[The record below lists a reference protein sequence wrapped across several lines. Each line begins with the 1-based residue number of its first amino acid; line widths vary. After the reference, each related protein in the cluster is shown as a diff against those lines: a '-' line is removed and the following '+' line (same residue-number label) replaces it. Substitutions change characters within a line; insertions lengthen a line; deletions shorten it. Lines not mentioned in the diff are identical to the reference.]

1 MIISWYKIIFVLIFL
16 LSRIW
21 ETILYCLNLNHS
33 LKQNRIPDIFK
44 DIISKEEFKKSK
56 NYLKD
61 KTIFVITKII
71 FQTILILIG
80 IVFLFPFFEKK
91 AINLAYSL
99 INFKIINI
107 SFTQIIIFFLFLGLF
122 AFIIDLPFDIYSNF
136 YLEKKYGFSKI
147 NVKTYILDKI
157 KFIIITLI
165 LGFLILL
172 GFYKIISTFDYWW
185 IVLLLFIIII
195 IFLINIIYPALI
207 LPLFYKFEKLK
218 DESLRKKI
226 EDLIKKVD
234 LKFENTYVMNASSRS
249 LHTNAFFTG
258 IGKTKKIV
266 FFDTLINNHTEDEI
280 LSIFA
285 HELGHYKKGHILK
298 SFLLSTLMIFFITI
312 ILNFIKDS
320 AFINSFYNCDLC
332 ICLPYIYSIIFILSI
347 LNPVEFIINTISRKF
362 EFESDKYAVK
372 ITNKESMIEALKK
385 LVKIN
390 LSNLNPHPIYSK
402 FKYTHPP
409 PVERIEAILKITHI

>member
-1 MIISWYKIIFVLIFL
+1 MMITLYKITFVLIFL
-16 LSRIW
+16 LSRVW
-21 ETILYCLNLNHS
+21 EIVLYYLNLNYS
-33 LKQNRIPDIFK
+33 LKQNKIPDIFK
-44 DIISKEEFKKSK
+44 EIITIEEFKKSR

-61 KTIFVITKII
+61 KTKFIITEII
-71 FQTILILIG
+71 FQTIFILIG
-80 IVFLFPFFEKK
+80 LIFLFPLFEKK
-91 AINLAYSL
+91 AIDLTYSL
-99 INFKIINI
+99 DNFKIINKN
-107 SFTQIIIFFLFLGLF
+107 FTQIIIFILFLGFFTFL
-122 AFIIDLPFDIYSNF
+122 IDLPFDVYLNF

-157 KFIIITLI
+157 KVIIISII

-172 GFYKIISTFDYWW
+172 GFYKIISTFEYWW
-185 IVLLLFIIII
+185 IVLSLFIISI
-195 IFLINIIYPALI
+195 IFLTNIIYPTLI

-218 DESLRKKI
+218 DGSLRNKI
-226 EDLIKKVD
+226 EDLIKRVD
-234 LKFENTYVMNASSRS
+234 LKFENIYVMNASSRS

-285 HELGHYKKGHILK
+285 HELGHYKKGHIVK
-298 SFLLSTLMIFFITI
+298 SFFLSTLMVFFITI

-320 AFINSFYNCDLC
+320 SFINSLYNCELC
-332 ICLPYIYSIIFILSI
+332 IGLPYIYSIIFILSI
-347 LNPVEFIINTISRKF
+347 LNPIEFIINSISRKF

-372 ITNKESMIEALKK
+372 LTNKESMIESLKK

-390 LSNLNPHPIYSK
+390 LSNLTPHPIYSK

-409 PVERIEAILKITHI
+409 PVERIEAILKN

>member
-1 MIISWYKIIFVLIFL
+1 MITLYKITFVLIFL
-16 LSRIW
+16 LSRVW
-21 ETILYCLNLNHS
+21 EIVLYYLNLNYS
-33 LKQNRIPDIFK
+33 LKQNKIPDIFK
-44 DIISKEEFKKSK
+44 EIITIEEFKKSK

-61 KTIFVITKII
+61 KTKFIITEII
-71 FQTILILIG
+71 FQTIFILIG
-80 IVFLFPFFEKK
+80 LIFLFPLFEKK
-91 AINLAYSL
+91 AIDLTYSL
-99 INFKIINI
+99 DNFKIINKN
-107 SFTQIIIFFLFLGLF
+107 FTQIIIFILFLGFFTFL
-122 AFIIDLPFDIYSNF
+122 IDLPFDVYLNF

-157 KFIIITLI
+157 KVIIISII

-172 GFYKIISTFDYWW
+172 GFYKIISTFEYWW
-185 IVLLLFIIII
+185 IVLSLFIISI
-195 IFLINIIYPALI
+195 IFLTNIIYPTLI

-218 DESLRKKI
+218 DGSLRNKI
-226 EDLIKKVD
+226 EDLIKRVD
-234 LKFENTYVMNASSRS
+234 LKFENIYVMNASSRS

-285 HELGHYKKGHILK
+285 HELGHYKKGHIVK
-298 SFLLSTLMIFFITI
+298 SFFLSTLMVFFITI

-320 AFINSFYNCDLC
+320 SFINSLYNCELC
-332 ICLPYIYSIIFILSI
+332 IGLPYIYSIIFILSI
-347 LNPVEFIINTISRKF
+347 LNPIEFIINSISRKF

-372 ITNKESMIEALKK
+372 LTNKESMIESLKK

-390 LSNLNPHPIYSK
+390 LSNLTPHPIYSK

-409 PVERIEAILKITHI
+409 PVERIEAILKN

>member
-1 MIISWYKIIFVLIFL
+1 MMITLYKITFVLIFL

-21 ETILYCLNLNHS
+21 EIVLYYLNLNYS

-44 DIISKEEFKKSK
+44 DIITIEEFKKSK

-61 KTIFVITKII
+61 KTKFLITEII
-71 FQTILILIG
+71 FQTIFILIG
-80 IVFLFPFFEKK
+80 LIFLFPFFEKK
-91 AINLAYSL
+91 AIDFTFSL
-99 INFKIINI
+99 DNFKIIDTN
-107 SFTQIIIFFLFLGLF
+107 FTQIIFFFLLLGFFTFL
-122 AFIIDLPFDIYSNF
+122 IDLPFDVYLNF

-157 KFIIITLI
+157 KVIIISII
-165 LGFLILL
+165 LGFLILF
-172 GFYKIISTFDYWW
+172 GFYKIITTFEYWW
-185 IVLLLFIIII
+185 IVLSLFIVSI
-195 IFLINIIYPALI
+195 IFLTNIIYPTLI

-218 DESLRKKI
+218 NESLRKKI
-226 EDLIKKVD
+226 EDLIKMVN
-234 LKFENTYVMNASSRS
+234 LKFENIYVINASSRS

-285 HELGHYKKGHILK
+285 HELGHYKKGHIVK
-298 SFLLSTLMIFFITI
+298 SFFLSTIMVFFITI

-320 AFINSFYNCDLC
+320 SFINSFYNSELY
-332 ICLPYIYSIIFILSI
+332 ISLPYIYSIILILSI
-347 LNPVEFIINTISRKF
+347 LNPIEFIINSISRKF
-362 EFESDKYAVK
+362 EFESDKYSVK
-372 ITNKESMIEALKK
+372 LTNKESMIQSLKK

-390 LSNLNPHPIYSK
+390 LSNLTPHPIYSK

-409 PVERIEAILKITHI
+409 PVERIEAILKIK

>member
-1 MIISWYKIIFVLIFL
+1 MMITLYKITFVLIFL
-16 LSRIW
+16 LSRTW
-21 ETILYCLNLNHS
+21 EIVLYYLNLNYS
-33 LKQNRIPDIFK
+33 LKQNKIPDIFK
-44 DIISKEEFKKSK
+44 EIITIEEFKKSK

-61 KTIFVITKII
+61 KTKFLITEII
-71 FQTILILIG
+71 FQTIFILIG
-80 IVFLFPFFEKK
+80 LIFLFPLFEKK
-91 AINLAYSL
+91 AIDLTYSL
-99 INFKIINI
+99 DNFKIINKN
-107 SFTQIIIFFLFLGLF
+107 FTQIIIFFLFLGFFTFL
-122 AFIIDLPFDIYSNF
+122 IDLPFDVYLNF

-157 KFIIITLI
+157 KVIIISII

-172 GFYKIISTFDYWW
+172 GFYKIISTFEYWW
-185 IVLLLFIIII
+185 IVLSLFIISI
-195 IFLINIIYPALI
+195 IFLTNIIYPTLI

-226 EDLIKKVD
+226 EDLIKRVN
-234 LKFENTYVMNASSRS
+234 LKFENIYVINASSRS

-266 FFDTLINNHTEDEI
+266 FYDTLINNHTEDEI

-285 HELGHYKKGHILK
+285 HELGHYKKGHIVK
-298 SFLLSTLMIFFITI
+298 SFFLSTLMVFFITI

-320 AFINSFYNCDLC
+320 SFINSFYKCELC
-332 ICLPYIYSIIFILSI
+332 ISLPYIYSIILILSI
-347 LNPVEFIINTISRKF
+347 LNPIEFIINSISRKF
-362 EFESDKYAVK
+362 EFESDKYAVNL
-372 ITNKESMIEALKK
+372 TNKDSMIESLKK

-409 PVERIEAILKITHI
+409 LVERIQEILKIN

>member
-1 MIISWYKIIFVLIFL
+1 MITLYKITFVLVFL
-16 LSRIW
+16 LSRVW
-21 ETILYCLNLNHS
+21 EIVLYYLNLNYS
-33 LKQNRIPDIFK
+33 LKQNKIPDIFK
-44 DIISKEEFKKSK
+44 EIITIEEFKKSK

-61 KTIFVITKII
+61 KTKFIITEII
-71 FQTILILIG
+71 FQTIFILIG
-80 IVFLFPFFEKK
+80 LIFLFPLFEKK
-91 AINLAYSL
+91 AIDLTYSL
-99 INFKIINI
+99 DNFKIINK
-107 SFTQIIIFFLFLGLF
+107 SFTQIIIFILFLGFFTFL
-122 AFIIDLPFDIYSNF
+122 IDLPFDVYLNF

-157 KFIIITLI
+157 KVIIISII

-172 GFYKIISTFDYWW
+172 GFYKIISTFEYWW
-185 IVLLLFIIII
+185 IVLSLFIISI
-195 IFLINIIYPALI
+195 IFLTNIIYPILI

-226 EDLIKKVD
+226 EDLIKRVD
-234 LKFENTYVMNASSRS
+234 LKFENIYVMNASSRS

-285 HELGHYKKGHILK
+285 HELGHYKKGHIVK
-298 SFLLSTLMIFFITI
+298 SFFLSTLMVFFITI

-320 AFINSFYNCDLC
+320 SFINSLYNCELC
-332 ICLPYIYSIIFILSI
+332 IGLPYIYSIIFILSI
-347 LNPVEFIINTISRKF
+347 LNPIEFIINSISRKF

-372 ITNKESMIEALKK
+372 LTNKESMIESLKK

-390 LSNLNPHPIYSK
+390 LSNLTPHPIYSK

-409 PVERIEAILKITHI
+409 PVERIEAILKN

>member
-1 MIISWYKIIFVLIFL
+1 MMITLYKITFVLIFL
-16 LSRIW
+16 LSRVW
-21 ETILYCLNLNHS
+21 EIVLYYLNLNYS
-33 LKQNRIPDIFK
+33 LKQNKIPDIFK
-44 DIISKEEFKKSK
+44 EIITIEEFKKSK

-61 KTIFVITKII
+61 KTKFIITEII
-71 FQTILILIG
+71 FQTIFILIG
-80 IVFLFPFFEKK
+80 LIFLFPLFEKK
-91 AINLAYSL
+91 AIDLTYSL
-99 INFKIINI
+99 DNFKIINKN
-107 SFTQIIIFFLFLGLF
+107 FTQIIIFILFLGFFTFL
-122 AFIIDLPFDIYSNF
+122 IDLPFDVYLNF

-157 KFIIITLI
+157 KVIIISII

-172 GFYKIISTFDYWW
+172 GFYKIISTFEYWW
-185 IVLLLFIIII
+185 IVLSLFIISI
-195 IFLINIIYPALI
+195 IFLTNIIYPTLI

-218 DESLRKKI
+218 DGSLRNKI
-226 EDLIKKVD
+226 EDLIKRVD
-234 LKFENTYVMNASSRS
+234 LKFENIYVMNASSRS

-285 HELGHYKKGHILK
+285 HELGHYKKGHIVK
-298 SFLLSTLMIFFITI
+298 SFFLSTLMVFFITI

-320 AFINSFYNCDLC
+320 SFINSLYNCELC
-332 ICLPYIYSIIFILSI
+332 IGLPYIYSIIFILSI
-347 LNPVEFIINTISRKF
+347 LNPIEFIINSISRKF

-372 ITNKESMIEALKK
+372 LTNKESMIESLKK

-390 LSNLNPHPIYSK
+390 LSNLTPHPIYSK

-409 PVERIEAILKITHI
+409 PVERIEAILKN

>member
-1 MIISWYKIIFVLIFL
+1 MIITLYKITFVLIFL
-16 LSRIW
+16 LSRTW
-21 ETILYCLNLNHS
+21 EIVLYYLNLNYS

-44 DIISKEEFKKSK
+44 DIITIEEFKKSK

-61 KTIFVITKII
+61 KTKFLITKII
-71 FQTILILIG
+71 FQTIFILIG
-80 IVFLFPFFEKK
+80 LIFLFPFFEKK
-91 AINLAYSL
+91 AIDFTFSL
-99 INFKIINI
+99 DNFKIIDI
-107 SFTQIIIFFLFLGLF
+107 SFTQIIFFFLLLGFFTFL
-122 AFIIDLPFDIYSNF
+122 IDLPFDVYLNF

-157 KFIIITLI
+157 KVIIISII
-165 LGFLILL
+165 LGFLILF
-172 GFYKIISTFDYWW
+172 GFYKIITTFEYWW
-185 IVLLLFIIII
+185 IVLSLFIVSI
-195 IFLINIIYPALI
+195 IFLTNIIYPTLI

-218 DESLRKKI
+218 NESLRKKI
-226 EDLIKKVD
+226 EDLIKRVN
-234 LKFENTYVMNASSRS
+234 LKFENIYVINASLRS

-285 HELGHYKKGHILK
+285 HELGHYKKGHTVK
-298 SFLLSTLMIFFITI
+298 SFFLSTLMVFFIII

-320 AFINSFYNCDLC
+320 SFINSFYNFELC
-332 ICLPYIYSIIFILSI
+332 ISLPYIYSIILILSI
-347 LNPVEFIINTISRKF
+347 LNPIEFIINSISRKF
-362 EFESDKYAVK
+362 EFESDKYSVK
-372 ITNKESMIEALKK
+372 LTNKESMIQSLKK

-390 LSNLNPHPIYSK
+390 LSNLTPHPIYSK

-409 PVERIEAILKITHI
+409 PVERIEAILKIK